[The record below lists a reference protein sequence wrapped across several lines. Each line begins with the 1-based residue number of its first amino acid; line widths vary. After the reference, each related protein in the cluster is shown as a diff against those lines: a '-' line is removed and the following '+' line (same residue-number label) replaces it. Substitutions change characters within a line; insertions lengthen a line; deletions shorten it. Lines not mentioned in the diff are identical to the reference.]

1 MVASG
6 FRLRSVLAIT
16 LILSLAIV
24 SCASNAYAST
34 NRGGIGEDSTCSGG
48 GGGNGNGGHGGGGN
62 TTPHPGNQPIPG
74 PIPVP
79 GRITHLNQLGINTS
93 GC

>member
-6 FRLRSVLAIT
+6 FRLRSMLSII
-16 LILSLAIV
+16 LILSLVIV
-24 SCASNAYAST
+24 TCASNAYAST
-34 NRGGIGEDSTCSGG
+34 DRIGEDSACSGG

-62 TTPHPGNQPIPG
+62 VTPHPGNEPIPG
-74 PIPVP
+74 PILPTP
-79 GRITHLNQLGINTS
+79 GRITHLNQLGIQTS